1 MHAEAQYV
9 MQEEKDVLVFYY
21 NEAMVQ
27 FGYIVLF
34 SQVFTLAP
42 LFSVFTNF
50 LEIKIKLDGMG
61 KYSRRMKSE
70 GARGIGAW
78 MGVME
83 VMSFISI
90 PINIAIIVFT
100 KKSRVFDAAGKE
112 YSSPSSWRQ
121 YMQDLGKGDSNSIWN
136 EFTVVLFAVLIEHLL
151 LFSKS
156 IIALIIEDVP

>member
-1 MHAEAQYV
+1 
-9 MQEEKDVLVFYY
+9 
-21 NEAMVQ
+21 
-27 FGYIVLF
+27 
-34 SQVFTLAP
+34 VFTLAP
-42 LFSVFTNF
+42 LFSVFTNY

-100 KKSRVFDAAGKE
+100 KKSRVYNAAGIE
-112 YSSPSSWRQ
+112 SSNPSAWR
-121 YMQDLGKGDSNSIWN
+121 
-136 EFTVVLFAVLIEHLL
+136 
-151 LFSKS
+151 
-156 IIALIIEDVP
+156 